1 MLGPTNAIETETI
14 IVKFHR
20 RWASDTIVV
29 KFVGSYSCDKC
40 RECPS
45 AVTIVYLTQNP
56 LSSTD
61 VVQNYKTNK
70 N

>member
-1 MLGPTNAIETETI
+1 MLVPTNVVETETI

-20 RWASDTIVV
+20 CWASDTIVV
-29 KFVGSYSCDKC
+29 KSVGSYSCDKC
-40 RECPS
+40 CECRS
-45 AVTIVYLTQNP
+45 AVTIVDLTQNP